1 MLILNRIASR
11 AIFSCLLISVSCHTQ
26 LEKTVPERNN
36 ITLSVYASGKV
47 VSKDQYEV
55 KPNTSGYIQEI
66 HVSEGDVVQK
76 GTVLF
81 SLSNETTVLNKEIA
95 SLSRSFSERQN
106 NLERLQ
112 ELEARIDLAQSQMAH
127 DSLLLERQRRLKKSG
142 IGTDLELEQRLLSY
156 AQRKTDYTGLKL
168 KKETLERE
176 LAHNEDTAK
185 KNLEIAS
192 AVANDLE
199 IKSNIEGKVYS
210 LLMEK
215 GELVNS
221 QNALAIVGDAD
232 EFLLELLVDEYDI
245 SQIKLGQEAKIS
257 LDSYQNQV
265 FDARITKINPMMDA
279 GNKSFVVE
287 ASFVSK
293 PPTLYPNL
301 TLEANIII
309 AIKENALIIPSSFIL
324 QGNQVISASGD
335 TLQVKTG
342 IRNYSE
348 TEIISGI
355 DEITELIK
363 P

>member
-1 MLILNRIASR
+1 MNRIAASS
-11 AIFSCLLISVSCHTQ
+11 IFSFLVISVSCHTQ
-26 LEKTVPERNN
+26 VEKIVPERNN

-55 KPNTSGYIQEI
+55 KPNTAGYIREI
-66 HVSEGDVVQK
+66 HVSEGDLVQK

-81 SLSNETTVLNKEIA
+81 SLSNETTLLNEEIA

-112 ELEARIDLAQSQMAH
+112 ELEVQIELAKSEMVH
-127 DSLLLERQRRLKKSG
+127 DSILVERQIRLRESG

-156 AQRKTDYTGLKL
+156 AQRKTAYTGLKL
-168 KKETLERE
+168 KKETLDRE
-176 LAHNEDTAK
+176 LDHNENTAK
-185 KNLEIAS
+185 KNLEKAS
-192 AVANDLE
+192 ALANDLE
-199 IKSNIEGKVYS
+199 IKSNIDGKVYS
-210 LLMEK
+210 LLKEK

-221 QNALAIVGDAD
+221 QNALAIVGNSD

-245 SQIKLGQEAKIS
+245 SQIQPGQEAKIS
-257 LDSYQNQV
+257 LDSYQDQV
-265 FDARITKINPMMDA
+265 FDARITKINPMMDS
-279 GNKSFVVE
+279 GNKSFLVE
-287 ASFVSK
+287 ASFVTK

-309 AIKENALIIPSSFIL
+309 EVKENALLIPSSYIF
-324 QGNQVISASGD
+324 QGNQVISAEGD
-335 TLQVKTG
+335 TLQVTIG
-342 IRNYSE
+342 IKNYSE

-355 DEITELIK
+355 DGTTELIK